1 MNAAEGTVTVTFS
14 SYFEENYLKK
24 NMELSV
30 EVFWASDDS
39 LADTT
44 QELDFN
50 GTIITQKL
58 NLLPMPGP
66 NEMAAKWELN
76 KRIMLNKFTGGLV

>member
-1 MNAAEGTVTVTFS
+1 
-14 SYFEENYLKK
+14 
-24 NMELSV
+24 MELSV
-30 EVFWASDDS
+30 EVFWASDDR

-50 GTIITQKL
+50 GTVITQKIKP
-58 NLLPMPGP
+58 LPMPGP
-66 NEMAAKWELN
+66 NEMAANGELN